1 MPLLCRVQ
9 YWLDMGSE
17 GKERRRKGGR
27 TKSMFPNM
35 RGASA
40 PRLLLLLLTPL
51 LLCATDPREADK
63 DTSAIV
69 QASYIYNIAKLVE
82 WKDPALKSG
91 NFKIGVIGNTNLYQE
106 LIKKYATKSIGKQP
120 IEVLKLPRS
129 ADVETCHILFIGQA
143 DLNLMPALYKHL
155 KGRSTLLI
163 TEHQGPL
170 EDGSTVNFV
179 RVANT
184 LKYEISLVNAGHHKL
199 EVGTTLVN
207 LAHHV
212 AK

>member
-1 MPLLCRVQ
+1 
-9 YWLDMGSE
+9 
-17 GKERRRKGGR
+17 
-27 TKSMFPNM
+27 
-35 RGASA
+35 
-40 PRLLLLLLTPL
+40 
-51 LLCATDPREADK
+51 
-63 DTSAIV
+63 
-69 QASYIYNIAKLVE
+69 
-82 WKDPALKSG
+82 
-91 NFKIGVIGNTNLYQE
+91 
-106 LIKKYATKSIGKQP
+106 
-120 IEVLKLPRS
+120 
-129 ADVETCHILFIGQA
+129 
-143 DLNLMPALYKHL
+143 MPALYKHL

-163 TEHQGPL
+163 TEYQGAL